1 MTEVYSIQILRI
13 TLRIIIKVLIVK
25 LFRRLEGIN
34 KKFAGEVT
42 RSNYWHAQLLRAQVK
57 H

>member
-1 MTEVYSIQILRI
+1 MTEVYPNQILRI
-13 TLRIIIKVLIVK
+13 TLRIIIEVLIVK

-34 KKFAGEVT
+34 KEFAGQVT